1 MDLIISALFLEYSVG
16 VFTEEHDITVFY
28 TWGGVLPY
36 KRLMGM
42 CRLMGSHFHDWID
55 YNGVAFSIELL
66 EWGRTF
72 SDFWG
77 KTVLHIYG

>member
-1 MDLIISALFLEYSVG
+1 MIYSKDIIVLERPGRGGRGVG
-16 VFTEEHDITVFY
+16 A
-28 TWGGVLPY
+28 LPY
-36 KRLMGM
+36 KRLMAM

-77 KTVLHIYG
+77 KTVVLFTVSKRTRMFVL